1 MFAQERKKAYD
12 KAEKL
17 KVEKEEEEKRII
29 FEENKE
35 IKQLEKQLHMNKRK
49 SKLLPQKFIEEG
61 LDCIFLQ
68 LHCAQYFCVFMLY
81 IV

>member
-1 MFAQERKKAYD
+1 MELLKLFLFIFKARKKAYE

-17 KVEKEEEEKRII
+17 RIEKEEEVRRTRY
-29 FEENKE
+29 EEERE

-61 LDCIFLQ
+61 LDCILT
-68 LHCAQYFCVFMLY
+68 
-81 IV
+81 